1 MKNKFFLAIVAIVL
15 SCNFAFGQNAESRFT
30 STAGDIITSIFLP
43 NPNDG
48 SNYLIGIDEYMSL
61 FITPFDNTSPF
72 PQQDNANARAFQ
84 LTDTYGKIYING
96 GFFDWDENIVVYGNT
111 DVNSYGVVIKIIMS
125 GGLPI
130 QIKMVVNTSYANSTI
145 IDGCASRR
153 QISNI
158 PTYGNTYDFIS
169 KRNGG
174 CLIRYKDDLAAYY
187 TARTLNNG
195 YFLSV
200 SWDDDLKKHVVSG
213 NTGTSN
219 VIGYFN
225 EAFPSN
231 LTTGTFQYL
240 TPTNFGFS
248 ERTNWHVP
256 SGNDYYYDTIVY
268 LCQDIRNLN
277 GDGIWLTK
285 INYLTGVWDYY
296 YAYQFPSEKVLIIDA
311 VHNFMNLF
319 ILGHHN
325 GLDGVEIF
333 ERRYLA
339 QIDLSDPT
347 MNMFKYVD
355 YMDLDTLPWIST
367 YYITQQAFLNNIV
380 FDPVNYNVFSS
391 GSDLNYSYLIET
403 FDLNN
408 DNCNSEIDIS
418 MPDIQFNQT
427 SYLANAVTSS
437 LTYNLGTIAT
447 INTYSSY
454 TLNDDILCDSYFKK
468 SQSKYFSYIPSIKQS
483 IEDKTAISSKI
494 ENLGNSYTE
503 APILTIFGDKYFE
516 CENFEGN
523 IVYKIY
529 NLQGQLVF
537 AGKTNNNVQNV
548 LPVNSPGLYIINA
561 NDEKNN
567 ITSSKFKVLK

>member
-15 SCNFAFGQNAESRFT
+15 SCNVVFGQNAESRFT

-48 SNYLIGIDEYMSL
+48 SNYLIGIDEFMSL

-72 PQQDNANARAFQ
+72 PQQDNTDARAFQ

-111 DVNSYGVVIKIIMS
+111 GVNSYGVVIKIFMS
-125 GGLPI
+125 GGLPDS
-130 QIKMVVNTSYANSTI
+130 IKIVVNTFYANSTI

-158 PTYGNTYDFIS
+158 PTYANTYDFIS

-174 CLIRYKDDLAAYY
+174 CLIRYRDDLAAYY

-200 SWDDDLKKHVVSG
+200 SWDNDLKKHVVSG

-219 VIGYFN
+219 VVGYFN

-231 LTTGTFQYL
+231 LATGTLQYL

-268 LCQDIRNLN
+268 LCQDIRNIN

-296 YAYQFPSEKVLIIDA
+296 YAYQFPTEKVLIIDA

-325 GLDGVEIF
+325 GFDGVEIF

-339 QIDLSDPT
+339 QIDLTDPT

-355 YMDLDTLPWIST
+355 YMDLDTLSWLST
-367 YYITQQAFLNNIV
+367 YYITQQAFLNNIT
-380 FDPVNYNVFSS
+380 FDPVNFSVFSS
-391 GSDLNYSYLIET
+391 GADLDYSYLIES
-403 FDLNN
+403 FDLNS
-408 DNCNSEIDIS
+408 DNCNTEIDIS
-418 MPDIQFNQT
+418 MPELQFNQT
-427 SYLANAVTSS
+427 SYQANVVTSS
-437 LTYNLGTIAT
+437 LTYNLGTIST
-447 INTYSSY
+447 ISTYSGY
-454 TLNDDILCDSYFKK
+454 TINDDILCNSFGQK
-468 SQSKYFSYIPSIKQS
+468 SQSKYYDYIPSIKQS
-483 IEDKTAISSKI
+483 LEDKTLLGSKK
-494 ENLGNSYTE
+494 ENLGNSLTN
-503 APILTIFGDKYFE
+503 APILTIIDDKYFE

-529 NLQGQLVF
+529 NIQGQLVF
-537 AGKTNNNVQNV
+537 DGKTNNNVQNV
-548 LPVNSPGLYIINA
+548 LPINSPGLYIINA
-561 NDEKNN
+561 KDEKNN
-567 ITSSKFKVLK
+567 ITSSKFKILK

>member
-1 MKNKFFLAIVAIVL
+1 MKNKFFLAIVALVFSSII
-15 SCNFAFGQNAESRFT
+15 AFGQNAESRFT

-43 NPNDG
+43 NPYDG
-48 SNYLIGIDEYMSL
+48 SNYLIGIDEYLNL
-61 FITPFDNTSPF
+61 FVTPFDNTSPF

-84 LTDTYGKIYING
+84 LIDTYGKIYING
-96 GFFDWDENIVVYGNT
+96 GFFDWDENIVVYGNSH
-111 DVNSYGVVIKIIMS
+111 VNNHGVVIKIIMS
-125 GGLPI
+125 GGLPVS
-130 QIKMVVNTSYANSTI
+130 IKMVVNTYYANSTI

-174 CLIRYKDDLAAYY
+174 CLIRYKDDLTANYP
-187 TARTLNNG
+187 ARTLNSG

-213 NTGTSN
+213 NTETSN

-231 LTTGTFQYL
+231 LATGTFQYL
-240 TPTNFGFS
+240 TPSNFGFS

-277 GDGIWLTK
+277 GDGIWLAK
-285 INYLTGVWDYY
+285 INYLTGVNDYF
-296 YAYQFPSEKVLIIDA
+296 YAYQFPSEKVFIIDA
-311 VHNFMNLF
+311 IHNFMNLF

-325 GLDGVEIF
+325 GFDGYENF
-333 ERRYLA
+333 EKRYLA

-347 MNMFKYVD
+347 MFMFKHID

-380 FDPVNYNVFSS
+380 FDPVNYNVFTS
-391 GSDLNYSYLIET
+391 GSDLDYSYLIET

-408 DNCNSEIDIS
+408 DNCNTEIVIS
-418 MPDIQFNQT
+418 MPDIQFSQA
-427 SYLANAVTSS
+427 SYQANAVTSA
-437 LTYNLGTIAT
+437 LTYNIGTTAT
-447 INTYSSY
+447 NNTYSSY
-454 TLNDDILCDSYFKK
+454 TLNDDILCDSYGNK
-468 SQSKYFSYIPSIKQS
+468 SQSKYFSHISSIEQRL
-483 IEDKTAISSKI
+483 EDKTLMSSAI
-494 ENLGNSYTE
+494 ENLGNSHTNS
-503 APILTIFGDKYFE
+503 PILTIFDDKYFE

-529 NLQGQLVF
+529 NIQGQLVF

-548 LPVNSPGLYIINA
+548 LHVNSPGLYIINA
-561 NDEKNN
+561 SDEKNN
-567 ITSSKFKVLK
+567 ITSSKFKILK